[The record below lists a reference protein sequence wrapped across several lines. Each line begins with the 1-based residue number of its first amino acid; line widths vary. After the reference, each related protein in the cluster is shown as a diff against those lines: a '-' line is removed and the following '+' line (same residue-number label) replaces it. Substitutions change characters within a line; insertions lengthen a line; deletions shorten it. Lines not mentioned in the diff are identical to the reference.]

1 MMVQI
6 QEQKEKQKQKVKLSQ
21 ILKNAT
27 EEQCFGYFMKISE
40 ITDLD
45 EDHQITS
52 TKSVLKLCVNGL
64 LMSKAGIGDE
74 SSSTTLSVY
83 EYVADD
89 DDILRAYRTLGIDPY
104 YRIKCNKCN
113 MPGDGYHLYRV
124 LEHMNDY
131 HRASFKEIGS
141 YLETLGL

>member
-1 MMVQI
+1 MLVQI
-6 QEQKEKQKQKVKLSQ
+6 QEQKQKQKVKLSQ

-27 EEQCFGYFMKISE
+27 EEQCFGHFMKISE

-45 EDHQITS
+45 EDHQTTS
-52 TKSVLKLCVNGL
+52 TTTKSMVKVCVNGL

-74 SSSTTLSVY
+74 SPTILSVY

-89 DDILRAYRTLGIDPY
+89 DDILMAYRTLGVDPY

-113 MPGDGYHLYRV
+113 LLGDGYHLYRV
-124 LEHMNDY
+124 LEHMNDH

-141 YLETLGL
+141 YLEMLGL

>member
-1 MMVQI
+1 MLVQI
-6 QEQKEKQKQKVKLSQ
+6 QEQKQKVKLSQ

-40 ITDLD
+40 ITHLDD
-45 EDHQITS
+45 EDHQTTS
-52 TKSVLKLCVNGL
+52 SSTTTSMVKLCVNGL
-64 LMSKAGIGDE
+64 LMSKAGIEDE
-74 SSSTTLSVY
+74 SSMTSSVY

-89 DDILRAYRTLGIDPY
+89 EDVLRAYRALGIDPY

-113 MPGDGYHLYRV
+113 LRGDGYHIYRV

-131 HRASFKEIGS
+131 HMASFKEIGS
-141 YLETLGL
+141 YLEMFGL

>member
-1 MMVQI
+1 MLVQI
-6 QEQKEKQKQKVKLSQ
+6 QEQKQKVKLSQ

-27 EEQCFGYFMKISE
+27 EEQCFGQFMKISE

-45 EDHQITS
+45 EDHQTISST
-52 TKSVLKLCVNGL
+52 TKSVVKMCVNGL
-64 LMSKAGIGDE
+64 LMSKAGSGDE
-74 SSSTTLSVY
+74 SSATLSVY

-89 DDILRAYRTLGIDPY
+89 EDILRAYTTLGIDPY
-104 YRIKCNKCN
+104 HRIKCNKCN
-113 MPGDGYHLYRV
+113 LFGDGYHLYSV
-124 LEHMNDY
+124 LEHMNDH